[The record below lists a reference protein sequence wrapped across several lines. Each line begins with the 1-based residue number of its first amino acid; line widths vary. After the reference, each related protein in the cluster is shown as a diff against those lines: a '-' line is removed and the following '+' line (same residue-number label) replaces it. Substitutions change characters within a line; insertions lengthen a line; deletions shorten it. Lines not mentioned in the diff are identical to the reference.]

1 MEKKSILSWLLLVFL
16 ALVWGSSFILML
28 RGMETEDHI
37 PIYSDVQVGALRMTI
52 AGLVMFPFGI
62 VLLRKIKSLRLFFA
76 LLIVGTCGN
85 FLPAFLF
92 TYAETGVSSGM
103 AGMLNSF
110 TSFFTIIIGYT
121 VFKQAVSKRQVFGL
135 LIAFVGIC
143 LLVGSS
149 VFDGTI
155 SWPHIGAV
163 VLATILYATSLN
175 TIKYECQSL
184 KSLEITALAFTIVGL
199 PALIVAY
206 FSGAFVVMTKNV
218 NGYSGLGYIA
228 ILSVVGTCIA
238 VVLFNRIIA
247 LRSAVFASS
256 VTYLIPIVAVI
267 IGCFYN
273 HESILW
279 QQVLGMA
286 VIIGGVALANYSVKK
301 NS

>member
-1 MEKKSILSWLLLVFL
+1 MEKKSILSWLLLVL
-16 ALVWGSSFILML
+16 LSLVWGSSFILML
-28 RGMETEDHI
+28 RGMETENHV

-62 VLLRKIKSLRLFFA
+62 FLLKKIKSFRLFFA
-76 LLIVGTCGN
+76 LLIVGSCGN
-85 FLPAFLF
+85 FIPAFLF
-92 TYAETGVSSGM
+92 TYAETELSSGM
-103 AGMLNSF
+103 TGMLNSF

-121 VFKQAVSKRQVFGL
+121 VFKQAVSKRQVYGL

-143 LLVGSS
+143 LLVGTS
-149 VFDGTI
+149 VLDGTI

-163 VLATILYATSLN
+163 VLATVLYATSLN

-199 PALIVAY
+199 PALAVAY
-206 FSGAFVVMTKNV
+206 FSGAFAVMTKNV

-228 ILSVVGTCIA
+228 ILSIVGTCIA

-247 LRSAVFASS
+247 LKSAVFASS
-256 VTYLIPIVAVI
+256 VTYFIPIVAVI

-286 VIIGGVALANYSVKK
+286 VIIAGVALANRQRKA
-301 NS
+301 

>member
-1 MEKKSILSWLLLVFL
+1 MKSKTALSWILLVFL
-16 ALVWGSSFILML
+16 AMVWGSSFILML
-28 RGMETEDHI
+28 RGMETPDGQ

-62 VLLRKIKSLRLFFA
+62 FLVRKIKSVRLFFA

-85 FLPAFLF
+85 FFPAFLF
-92 TYAETGVSSGM
+92 TYAETGVTSGM

-121 VFKQAVSKRQVFGL
+121 IFKQSVSQRQVYGL

-143 LLVGSS
+143 LLVGST
-149 VFDGTI
+149 VLDGTV

-163 VLATILYATSLN
+163 IIATILYATSLN

-184 KSLEITALAFTIVGL
+184 RSLEITALAFSIVFL
-199 PALIVAY
+199 PALVVAY
-206 FSGAFVVMTKNV
+206 CSGAFAVMTKNP
-218 NGYSGLGYIA
+218 NGWNGLGFIT
-228 ILSVVGTCIA
+228 ILSCVGTCLA

-247 LRSAVFASS
+247 LKSAVFASS

-267 IGCFYN
+267 LGLFLNKEEIQVQQIIGM
-273 HESILW
+273 
-279 QQVLGMA
+279 V
-286 VIIGGVALANYSVKK
+286 VIIGGVALANRQK
-301 NS
+301 

>member
-1 MEKKSILSWLLLVFL
+1 MEKKSILSWLLLVL
-16 ALVWGSSFILML
+16 LSLVWGSSFILML
-28 RGMETEDHI
+28 RGMETDNHV

-62 VLLRKIKSLRLFFA
+62 FLLKKIKSFRLFFA
-76 LLIVGTCGN
+76 LLIVGSCGN
-85 FLPAFLF
+85 FIPAFLF
-92 TYAETGVSSGM
+92 TYAETELSSGM
-103 AGMLNSF
+103 TGMLNSF

-121 VFKQAVSKRQVFGL
+121 VFKQAISKRQVYGL

-143 LLVGSS
+143 LLVGTS
-149 VFDGTI
+149 VLDGTI

-163 VLATILYATSLN
+163 VLATVLYATSLN

-199 PALIVAY
+199 PALAVAY
-206 FSGAFVVMTKNV
+206 FSGAFAVMTKNV

-228 ILSVVGTCIA
+228 ILSIVGTCIA

-247 LRSAVFASS
+247 LKSAVFASS
-256 VTYLIPIVAVI
+256 VTYFIPIVAVI

-286 VIIGGVALANYSVKK
+286 VIIAGVALANRQRKA
-301 NS
+301 